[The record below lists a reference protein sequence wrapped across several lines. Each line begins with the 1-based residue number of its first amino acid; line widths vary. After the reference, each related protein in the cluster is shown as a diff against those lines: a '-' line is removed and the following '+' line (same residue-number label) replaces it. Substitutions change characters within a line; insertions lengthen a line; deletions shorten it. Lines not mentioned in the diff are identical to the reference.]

1 MEIKLAIGAVTVAV
15 AIIVLAAVLMPV
27 LDDAEVV
34 YDKATFDNPT
44 MYGAEKVTT
53 GSVEM
58 KKADSTMKLNG
69 ESWTSTAKIP
79 VFMGNNF
86 LLQMKGSDLSTDMIY
101 YSNSTPIRV
110 DSLKE
115 INMTYADKVINLSY
129 VDSSDNT
136 VTATIPSAWAYAI
149 PNDSES
155 HPYVVYNLYGTSKSV
170 YYHDLKEFAAF
181 GYATSGNDITKVYSA
196 GNGSATINGSN
207 VAIELSGFTEVTGY
221 TQVYSGSISYNTGF
235 GLDDSGTT
243 VYPWWVAL
251 PSQVIGYEPS
261 DASYAPIL
269 AAIPALIIVA
279 IIVGILAFA
288 LRRAND

>member
-149 PNDSES
+149 RYHSE
-155 HPYVVYNLYGTSKSV
+155 
-170 YYHDLKEFAAF
+170 
-181 GYATSGNDITKVYSA
+181 
-196 GNGSATINGSN
+196 
-207 VAIELSGFTEVTGY
+207 
-221 TQVYSGSISYNTGF
+221 
-235 GLDDSGTT
+235 
-243 VYPWWVAL
+243 
-251 PSQVIGYEPS
+251 
-261 DASYAPIL
+261 
-269 AAIPALIIVA
+269 
-279 IIVGILAFA
+279 
-288 LRRAND
+288 